1 MDQMDEGNIHTL
13 DMPQFFRFNERP
25 VILRYSFDNKVA
37 PLELDK
43 LNESGLIK
51 NMKFSNVNLNE
62 QDWNIDIEFS
72 QKVYNGT
79 TWEDDKITN
88 PPLKITKY
96 KIEPFNS
103 QEAALRVLASRLNFI
118 NDNKIL
124 ASEALAEAKK
134 DPSTLSKYIE
144 FDEVIRLRYFSN
156 GAVKFKLSGTMTAN
170 DVTGILGGT
179 IFLVDSSNNNYETF
193 VRVTIPGFKTSKT

>member
-62 QDWNIDIEFS
+62 QD
-72 QKVYNGT
+72 
-79 TWEDDKITN
+79 
-88 PPLKITKY
+88 
-96 KIEPFNS
+96 
-103 QEAALRVLASRLNFI
+103 
-118 NDNKIL
+118 
-124 ASEALAEAKK
+124 
-134 DPSTLSKYIE
+134 
-144 FDEVIRLRYFSN
+144 
-156 GAVKFKLSGTMTAN
+156 
-170 DVTGILGGT
+170 
-179 IFLVDSSNNNYETF
+179 
-193 VRVTIPGFKTSKT
+193 